1 MQANPVIHTFPQTTA
16 AVTPCSGICLSRL
29 TLTNFRCYE
38 GLRLETDAQ
47 AIALTGPNGAGK
59 TNVLEAISL
68 LTPGRGL
75 RNAKITEIGRKS
87 IDVQPRR
94 WAAAAVVN
102 GPGGESALGVG
113 CDPETHGERRKVQ
126 VDGAPARGQAALA
139 ERFSALWLTPQMDRL
154 FIDGAEERRRYLD
167 RLAATFDPAHIGRL
181 SNYRNAMR
189 QRLSL
194 LKEGRADP
202 TWLDALE
209 AEMAARAVAIAAAR
223 NETALL
229 LDTAAAEGVGA
240 FPRASVIVDGTAERS
255 LETGPALAAEDS
267 LREKLAADRGRD
279 AHLGTTATG
288 PHRSDMV
295 VADRARGLKAAD
307 GSTGEQKA
315 LLVSLTFASA
325 RMLATAKGAAPVLL
339 LDEVAAHFDPARR
352 EALFD
357 EALALGG
364 QIWVTGAD
372 EDQLRPL
379 KGRADWRHVEAATVS
394 DRPE

>member
-1 MQANPVIHTFPQTTA
+1 MKPPAGAF
-16 AVTPCSGICLSRL
+16 LSRL
-29 TLTNFRCYE
+29 TLTDFRCYE
-38 GLRLETDAQ
+38 ALRFETDAR
-47 AIALTGPNGAGK
+47 AIVLTGPNGAGK

-75 RNAKITEIGRKS
+75 RNAKTTEIGRKTA
-87 IDVQPRR
+87 DGQLRR
-94 WAAAAVVN
+94 WGVAAVVN
-102 GPGGESALGVG
+102 GPGGESVLGVG
-113 CDPETHGERRKVQ
+113 CDPATQGERRKVQ

-167 RLAATFDPAHIGRL
+167 RLATTFDPAHIGRV

-189 QRLSL
+189 QRLRL

-202 TWLDALE
+202 TWLNALE
-209 AEMAARAVAIAAAR
+209 AEMAARAVAVAAAR
-223 NETALL
+223 NQTALL
-229 LDTAAAEGVGA
+229 LDTAAAEGVGV
-240 FPRASVIVDGTAERS
+240 FPRASVIVEGTAERL
-255 LETGPALAAEDS
+255 LETGPALAAEDM
-267 LREKLAADRGRD
+267 LRAKLAADRGRD
-279 AHLGTTATG
+279 AQLGATATG

-295 VADRARGLKAAD
+295 VADRAQGLKAAD

-325 RMLATAKGAAPVLL
+325 RMLAAAKGSAPVLL
-339 LDEVAAHFDPARR
+339 LDEVAAHFDPSRR
-352 EALFD
+352 AALFD

-364 QIWVTGAD
+364 QVWVTGAD

-394 DRPE
+394 DVAGY